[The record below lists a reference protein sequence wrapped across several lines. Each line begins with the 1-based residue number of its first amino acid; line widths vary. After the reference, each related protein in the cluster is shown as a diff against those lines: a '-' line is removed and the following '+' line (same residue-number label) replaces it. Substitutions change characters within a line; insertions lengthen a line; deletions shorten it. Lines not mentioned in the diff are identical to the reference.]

1 MKKVKQRPQ
10 FIWGSLI
17 GSIGNIASSV
27 INNNA
32 RNKLVK
38 EQMAEQARQNAI
50 NNNQLAVNNLNN
62 YYASQNN
69 LDNAYKATFEDQIV
83 YRNGGKA
90 RPKASWGMLATL
102 GGLAGTAIDGFAS
115 QGFGYNKLEGG
126 NYANN
131 VNTNPNIKYSVN
143 PASTG
148 ANLVYRKG
156 GTATQHPRRRE
167 LTDAQYYSIMKQVA
181 IDNWRKWGDASPA
194 AAFNRAIN
202 SNAYDYRGYYNK
214 YPNSRANADTHW
226 TDEFKGVGEKTFSD
240 QSKYSG
246 VKHPKYNPNGIR
258 GGHWYGANEDMFVPS
273 IQQLV
278 ERSKFRRGGMTYKPV
293 KQPDVLDRIGNWV
306 NKNKKSNVIAKI
318 GYNMGFDKSTI
329 KHFKSDVKDLIN
341 HGILP
346 NFTSDNGLLS
356 AAGPL
361 SGPVRSASAIAKGV
375 QNASKIRQAAN
386 ASKAT
391 QAVRQ
396 SAKAEGSNVMKYI
409 QQRANPN
416 SIYNGRVNTIKM
428 RSPFGQLRN
437 RLANR
442 NQLNALEE
450 KTMAERYRRDPSK
463 FIQDLVGGNIETE
476 AAIRRSQAAA
486 RSARQASKAA
496 AKARKPTFSQTNTVN
511 GGRVPVRRPAEQP
524 TRFNGNTSTGTVNG
538 GRIQPRQPATQ
549 PASTAKPAFSD
560 APVAPNAPARPVGSA
575 TPVAPASSATQAKPI
590 NTSNILNLAHTDA
603 ITRWGITHPKS
614 AIASILGIPTAIGVG
629 AGFINIAANKPVN
642 KPKAKGQPQQAKKD
656 TVQVAN
662 QTPNDSIIIKD
673 KVQPGEVVH
682 RDSIYKANDGE
693 SYVKVGDKTGNT
705 WVNIKNVPANTPAVS
720 NNKITDSRNL
730 GKSQTQQTKAAAQTI
745 QRKGRIKS
753 RAVANRNNNIRQNLN
768 FEPINDTVNGYSQ
781 VEDVQGRSYDEYKA
795 DVEAEAEARRQEVVN
810 DLLSNY
816 NYEDRNTTDEMRY
829 GGKARSKKRVPIK
842 ITDGGVAQRIG
853 NNTFLLRGGSHEQV
867 NPSGQTGIGIKVG
880 NNEIEAEGGE
890 VAQRVGNALRIFSA
904 QPMINGVSPAQAVEA
919 GANKNRIF
927 AIQEALKRNSNN
939 NVFRNG
945 GIKKVGPTYNPETKS
960 WYNANG
966 AKLKKGHG
974 YYSQA
979 ANKFVQYNSDGTVSK
994 FTINQWAKLKGKT
1007 QSYNVGNKAIPLLG
1021 MSNNGRNISF
1031 YAPKRVRN
1039 NVSPTK
1045 KNSEQHENWANQ
1057 NVNYIGNN
1065 TNKFSKEGI
1074 NLAFATPYGSKEV
1087 IINGRPVSANML
1099 DSIAYNAGLNKY
1111 NKSQLPYAFGIP
1123 AHETINGRTIGSTT
1137 DKKQQ
1142 RINYNANTFRNYG
1155 VFNSASLLN
1164 DYHNENKGVSDYY
1177 HALDL
1182 FRRGLYNTNKPEHR
1196 SLVYDAGIAEWNDKN
1211 FQKYWNEQGNKQ
1223 YQRGLKDTAK
1233 KQYYDKLILSNDD
1246 VRNYYKRLAYKRY
1259 FRCGGRVKFAPGG
1272 KVNPIFKYSDYA
1284 GIEDLP
1290 NSNTGILS
1298 GTYNNGNLNLGQSEN
1313 LIFPKGFVSHDSNNI
1328 GSRQTNNNN
1337 APVDNWWNRNGMS
1350 VNSSDWIGLGTDLV
1364 GSLTLG
1370 ALNANNYKNLKYDYK
1385 LPNYVDET
1393 PVAFDTT
1400 YHNDA
1405 QRATV
1410 ERNRLNAQKII
1421 ANNTSSANTALQR
1434 MQQSNADAMM
1444 ETNKLWDEKAN
1455 KEAELRNTA
1464 AQNEQQVRARNAAA
1478 RNQYYQNVAEI
1489 ENKRIDAEN
1498 ANKLAHSNAWATSL
1512 QGIQGAA
1519 NNFLNSTRQRFE
1531 DENALMA
1538 TIAAGDAATPYRMM
1552 AFGTQ
1557 FGPRVINAVRAMN
1570 NIEGMKDPGAAP
1582 IRSNYSNDADYST
1595 ARSKWESAMKNYEYW
1610 KQRNQFL
1617 SHYDK
1622 RGRLIKRR

>member
-1 MKKVKQRPQ
+1 MRRIKKRAD
-10 FIWGSLI
+10 FGGIFS
-17 GSIGNIASSV
+17 STIAPV
-27 INNNA
+27 INGIGGVLDSTLSTQSVNQSKIEDSNTETDNNVA
-32 RNKLVK
+32 MR
-38 EQMAEQARQNAI
+38 
-50 NNNQLAVNNLNN
+50 
-62 YYASQNN
+62 Y
-69 LDNAYKATFEDQIV
+69 
-83 YRNGGKA
+83 GGSA
-90 RPKASWGMLATL
+90 RPKCWIGAAIGAATSLASGLI
-102 GGLAGTAIDGFAS
+102 GGAAS
-115 QGFGYNKLEGG
+115 RKAARQAAALKNRQTMIQDMQGRDKQLNALYSTYL
-126 NYANN
+126 NN
-131 VNTNPNIKYSVN
+131 NDNEED
-143 PASTG
+143 
-148 ANLVYRKG
+148 LVYRKG
-156 GTATQHPRRRE
+156 GTATQHPRRRMFDRGGKYNFANFANRLE
-167 LTDAQYYSIMKQVA
+167 RNVNESDNTRVAGGRRMVNARNRQYRKDNTTIGKVINY
-181 IDNWRKWGDASPA
+181 IDKS
-194 AAFNRAIN
+194 NRASQIKRKGTITAQQYRNSKAAQTFGQYDRVNYNGKTYYVPQVQGGIAPTVGISNAEKVASFYNRLDKAKRVFFGGPSVNNLRRTPNLPSLETIINGGRNNFKGISNTSHSFTPRPVMPKGYKVTGLKGTQSPKEVGEGLYSYLTKRTPIVPDRGNVKPFSVNTSSSYKVVKPKPYNDRISPVYKTDHNPAYEGRIPFMSVGDRIRVGADKVNVAVKPVVQKLSNLNNKGIEWNNALRAYSREHPYATQLIISTLGTSALLSAYDAAKNYIQSNNIPNN
-202 SNAYDYRGYYNK
+202 SNKNTVAKKPINRFKTQPKRVNNDTVKVAKQTTNDSTVVQNNTQNDTTKVVNNQTPVANNRTTSQAA
-214 YPNSRANADTHW
+214 NSTQTSTNNQRVDT
-226 TDEFKGVGEKTFSD
+226 
-240 QSKYSG
+240 
-246 VKHPKYNPNGIR
+246 
-258 GGHWYGANEDMFVPS
+258 
-273 IQQLV
+273 
-278 ERSKFRRGGMTYKPV
+278 
-293 KQPDVLDRIGNWV
+293 
-306 NKNKKSNVIAKI
+306 NKNKTKVAAKI
-318 GYNMGFDKSTI
+318 IQRRGRTKSR
-329 KHFKSDVKDLIN
+329 V
-341 HGILP
+341 
-346 NFTSDNGLLS
+346 
-356 AAGPL
+356 
-361 SGPVRSASAIAKGV
+361 
-375 QNASKIRQAAN
+375 AAN
-386 ASKAT
+386 
-391 QAVRQ
+391 R
-396 SAKAEGSNVMKYI
+396 
-409 QQRANPN
+409 
-416 SIYNGRVNTIKM
+416 
-428 RSPFGQLRN
+428 
-437 RLANR
+437 
-442 NQLNALEE
+442 
-450 KTMAERYRRDPSK
+450 
-463 FIQDLVGGNIETE
+463 
-476 AAIRRSQAAA
+476 
-486 RSARQASKAA
+486 
-496 AKARKPTFSQTNTVN
+496 TNN
-511 GGRVPVRRPAEQP
+511 
-524 TRFNGNTSTGTVNG
+524 N
-538 GRIQPRQPATQ
+538 
-549 PASTAKPAFSD
+549 
-560 APVAPNAPARPVGSA
+560 
-575 TPVAPASSATQAKPI
+575 
-590 NTSNILNLAHTDA
+590 
-603 ITRWGITHPKS
+603 
-614 AIASILGIPTAIGVG
+614 
-629 AGFINIAANKPVN
+629 
-642 KPKAKGQPQQAKKD
+642 
-656 TVQVAN
+656 
-662 QTPNDSIIIKD
+662 
-673 KVQPGEVVH
+673 
-682 RDSIYKANDGE
+682 
-693 SYVKVGDKTGNT
+693 
-705 WVNIKNVPANTPAVS
+705 S
-720 NNKITDSRNL
+720 NNF
-730 GKSQTQQTKAAAQTI
+730 
-745 QRKGRIKS
+745 
-753 RAVANRNNNIRQNLN
+753 RQNIN
-768 FEPINDTVNGYSQ
+768 FEPIDDTVNGYSQ
-781 VEDVQGRSYDEYKA
+781 VEDIQDRSYDEYKA
-795 DVEAEAEARRQEVVN
+795 DVDAEAEARRQEVIN
-810 DLLSNY
+810 DLLTNY

-829 GGKARSKKRVPIK
+829 GGKARSKRRVPIK

-867 NPSGQTGIGIKVG
+867 NSSGQTGIGIKVG

-960 WYNANG
+960 WYNVNG

-1007 QSYNVGNKAIPLLG
+1007 QSYNVGNKAIPLSG
-1021 MSNNGRNISF
+1021 ISNNGRNISF

-1045 KNSEQHENWANQ
+1045 KNSEKHEDWANQ
-1057 NVNYIGNN
+1057 SVNYIGNN

-1099 DSIAYNAGLNKY
+1099 DSIAYNTGLNKY

-1123 AHETINGRTIGSTT
+1123 AHETVNGRTIGSTT

-1272 KVNPIFKYSDYA
+1272 KVNPIFKYNDYA

-1290 NSNTGILS
+1290 NSNTGISS
-1298 GTYNNGNLNLGQSEN
+1298 GTYNNGNLNLGQAEK
-1313 LIFPKGFVSHDSNNI
+1313 LISSKGFVSHDANI
-1328 GSRQTNNNN
+1328 DYNKFGRNTNTT
-1337 APVDNWWNRNGMS
+1337 PVDNWWNRNGMS

-1385 LPNYVDET
+1385 LPNYIDET

-1421 ANNTSSANTALQR
+1421 ANNTSSANTAVQR

-1489 ENKRIDAEN
+1489 QNKRIDAEN
-1498 ANKLAHSNAWATSL
+1498 ANRLARSNAWSTSL
-1512 QGIQGAA
+1512 QGLQGAA

-1557 FGPRVINAVRAMN
+1557 FGPRVINAIRAMN
-1570 NIEGMKDPGAAP
+1570 NVESMKDPGAAP
-1582 IRSNYSNDADYST
+1582 VRSNYSNDADYSA
-1595 ARSKWESAMKNYEYW
+1595 ARSKWETAMRNYEYW
-1610 KQRNQFL
+1610 KQRDRFL
-1617 SHYDK
+1617 SHYDRK
-1622 RGRLIKRR
+1622 GRLIRRR

>member
-1 MKKVKQRPQ
+1 MRRIKKRADFGGIFTSAIVPVINGIGGVLDSTLSTQGVNQVKIDDPNTEIDNTVAMRYGGNVRPKCWLGAA
-10 FIWGSLI
+10 IGAATSLASGLI
-17 GSIGNIASSV
+17 GGAASRKAASRAAALRNRQNM
-27 INNNA
+27 IQDMQGRDKQLNALYSTYLNNN
-32 RNKLVK
+32 
-38 EQMAEQARQNAI
+38 
-50 NNNQLAVNNLNN
+50 NNE
-62 YYASQNN
+62 
-69 LDNAYKATFEDQIV
+69 ED
-83 YRNGGKA
+83 
-90 RPKASWGMLATL
+90 
-102 GGLAGTAIDGFAS
+102 
-115 QGFGYNKLEGG
+115 
-126 NYANN
+126 
-131 VNTNPNIKYSVN
+131 
-143 PASTG
+143 
-148 ANLVYRKG
+148 LVYRKG
-156 GTATQHPRRRE
+156 GTATQHPRRRV

-278 ERSKFRRGGMTYKPV
+278 ERSKFRRGGMIYKPV
-293 KQPDVLDRIGNWV
+293 KQPDALDKLGNWV
-306 NKNKKSNVIAKI
+306 NKNRKSNIIAQVL
-318 GYNMGFDKSTI
+318 YSLGFDRGTI
-329 KHFKSDVKDLIN
+329 KRTKSDIKELVN
-341 HGILP
+341 RGILP
-346 NFTSDNGLLS
+346 DFTSDNGLLS

-391 QAVRQ
+391 QAVKQ
-396 SAKAEGSNVMKYI
+396 SAKVEGSNVMKYV
-409 QQRANPN
+409 QQRANPFSN
-416 SIYNGRVNTIKM
+416 FNFTNRTSPYAGLRRELGM
-428 RSPFGQLRN
+428 RGKSTFTKAEKVARKQNIIDTQKAVAEATKKAAQKLQRK
-437 RLANR
+437 ANE
-442 NQLNALEE
+442 A
-450 KTMAERYRRDPSK
+450 AERVK
-463 FIQDLVGGNIETE
+463 Q
-476 AAIRRSQAAA
+476 AQSQKAA
-486 RSARQASKAA
+486 RARHNQRLK
-496 AKARKPTFSQTNTVN
+496 SQKTSV
-511 GGRVPVRRPAEQP
+511 
-524 TRFNGNTSTGTVNG
+524 NGNTSTGTVNG
-538 GRIQPRQPATQ
+538 GRIQLRRPATQ

-560 APVAPNAPARPVGSA
+560 APVAPNVPARPVGSA

-590 NTSNILNLAHTDA
+590 YNIINNKGIEWNNALKAYAREHPYATQAIVSTLGTSALLSAYDAAKNYIQSNNTPNNSNKNT
-603 ITRWGITHPKS
+603 
-614 AIASILGIPTAIGVG
+614 V
-629 AGFINIAANKPVN
+629 
-642 KPKAKGQPQQAKKD
+642 AKKPINRFKTQPKRVNND
-656 TVQVAN
+656 TVKVAKQTTNDSTVVQNNTQNDTTKVVNN
-662 QTPNDSIIIKD
+662 QTPVANNRTTSQATNSTQTSTNNQRVDTNKNKT
-673 KVQPGEVVH
+673 KV
-682 RDSIYKANDGE
+682 
-693 SYVKVGDKTGNT
+693 
-705 WVNIKNVPANTPAVS
+705 
-720 NNKITDSRNL
+720 
-730 GKSQTQQTKAAAQTI
+730 AAETI
-745 QRKGRIKS
+745 QRRGRIKS
-753 RAVANRNNNIRQNLN
+753 RAVADRNNNIRQNLN

-795 DVEAEAEARRQEVVN
+795 DVEAEARRQEVVN

-816 NYEDRNTTDEMRY
+816 NYEDRNITDEMRY

-919 GANKNRIF
+919 GADKNKIF
-927 AIQEALKRNSNN
+927 TIQEALKRNYNNNN
-939 NVFRNG
+939 NVFRDG

-960 WYNANG
+960 WYSANG

-979 ANKFVQYNSDGTVSK
+979 ANKFVQYNSDGSISK

-1007 QSYNVGNKAIPLLG
+1007 QSYNVGNKAIQLNQHKEG
-1021 MSNNGRNISF
+1021 NNLYYS
-1031 YAPKRVRN
+1031 PKRIHN

-1045 KNSEQHENWANQ
+1045 VNSEKHEDWVNQ
-1057 NVNYIGNN
+1057 SVNYIGNN
-1065 TNKFSKEGI
+1065 KNEFSKQGI
-1074 NLAFATPYGSKEV
+1074 NLSLATPYGNKEV
-1087 IINGRPVSANML
+1087 IINTRPVSANML

-1123 AHETINGRTIGSTT
+1123 AHETQNGRTIGSTT
-1137 DKKQQ
+1137 DKKRQ

-1182 FRRGLYNTNKPEHR
+1182 FRRGLYNTKDPDHR
-1196 SLVYDAGIAEWNDKN
+1196 SLVYNAGIAEWNDKN
-1211 FQKYWNEQGNKQ
+1211 FQKYWNEQGSKQ

-1233 KQYYDKLILSNDD
+1233 KQYYDKLILSDNDVSD
-1246 VRNYYKRLAYKRY
+1246 YYKRLAKLRY
-1259 FRCGGRVKFAPGG
+1259 FRCGGRVKFEGG
-1272 KVNPIFKYSDYA
+1272 GDTNGNKKWNWYTRQFEETTPI
-1284 GIEDLP
+1284 
-1290 NSNTGILS
+1290 
-1298 GTYNNGNLNLGQSEN
+1298 YNNLVEQN
-1313 LIFPKGFVSHDSNNI
+1313 PKITGYETTSI
-1328 GSRQTNNNN
+1328 NNNDIAN
-1337 APVDNWWNRNGMS
+1337 NNTSSNVDSAPINNWWNRNGMS
-1350 VNSSDWIGLGTDLV
+1350 VNSSDWIGLGTDLA
-1364 GSLTLG
+1364 GSLALG
-1370 ALNANNYKNLKYDYK
+1370 ALNANAYKNLKYDYK

-1421 ANNTSSANTALQR
+1421 ANNTSSANTAVQR
-1434 MQQSNADAMM
+1434 MQQANADAMM

-1455 KEAELRNTA
+1455 KETELRNTA

-1489 ENKRIDAEN
+1489 QNKRIDAEN
-1498 ANKLAHSNAWATSL
+1498 ANRLARSNAWTTSL
-1512 QGIQGAA
+1512 QGLQGAA

-1538 TIAAGDAATPYRMM
+1538 QIAAGDAATPYRMM

-1557 FGPRVINAVRAMN
+1557 FGPRVINAIRAMN

-1582 IRSNYSNDADYST
+1582 VRSNYSNDADYST
-1595 ARSKWESAMKNYEYW
+1595 ARAKWETAMKNYEYW

-1617 SHYDK
+1617 SHYDRK
-1622 RGRLIKRR
+1622 GYLIKRK

>member
-1 MKKVKQRPQ
+1 MRRIKKRVDFGGIFTSAIAPVINGVGGVLDSTLSKQGVNQVKIEDSNTETDNTVAMRYGGRVRPKCW
-10 FIWGSLI
+10 IGAAIGAATSLASSLI
-17 GSIGNIASSV
+17 GGAASRKAARRAAALQNRQNMIQDIQGKDKQLNALYSTYL
-27 INNNA
+27 NNN
-32 RNKLVK
+32 
-38 EQMAEQARQNAI
+38 
-50 NNNQLAVNNLNN
+50 NNE
-62 YYASQNN
+62 
-69 LDNAYKATFEDQIV
+69 ED
-83 YRNGGKA
+83 
-90 RPKASWGMLATL
+90 
-102 GGLAGTAIDGFAS
+102 
-115 QGFGYNKLEGG
+115 
-126 NYANN
+126 
-131 VNTNPNIKYSVN
+131 
-143 PASTG
+143 
-148 ANLVYRKG
+148 LVYRKG
-156 GTATQHPRRRE
+156 GTATQHPRRRMF
-167 LTDAQYYSIMKQVA
+167 D
-181 IDNWRKWGDASPA
+181 
-194 AAFNRAIN
+194 
-202 SNAYDYRGYYNK
+202 RG
-214 YPNSRANADTHW
+214 
-226 TDEFKGVGEKTFSD
+226 G
-240 QSKYSG
+240 
-246 VKHPKYNPNGIR
+246 KYNFANFANRLERNVNESDNTRVASGRRVVNARNRQYRRDNSLIGKVVNHIDKSDRASQIKRKGTLTAQQYRNSKAAQTFGRYDRVNYNGKTYYVPQVQ
-258 GGHWYGANEDMFVPS
+258 GGIAPTVGISNVGKVASFYNRLDKAKRVNNDTVKVAKQTTNDSTVVQNNTQNDTTKVVNNQTP
-273 IQQLV
+273 V
-278 ERSKFRRGGMTYKPV
+278 ENNRTTSQAASSTQTSTDNQRVDT
-293 KQPDVLDRIGNWV
+293 
-306 NKNKKSNVIAKI
+306 NKNKTKVAAKI
-318 GYNMGFDKSTI
+318 IQRRGRTKSR
-329 KHFKSDVKDLIN
+329 V
-341 HGILP
+341 
-346 NFTSDNGLLS
+346 
-356 AAGPL
+356 
-361 SGPVRSASAIAKGV
+361 
-375 QNASKIRQAAN
+375 AAN
-386 ASKAT
+386 
-391 QAVRQ
+391 R
-396 SAKAEGSNVMKYI
+396 
-409 QQRANPN
+409 
-416 SIYNGRVNTIKM
+416 
-428 RSPFGQLRN
+428 
-437 RLANR
+437 
-442 NQLNALEE
+442 
-450 KTMAERYRRDPSK
+450 
-463 FIQDLVGGNIETE
+463 
-476 AAIRRSQAAA
+476 
-486 RSARQASKAA
+486 
-496 AKARKPTFSQTNTVN
+496 TNN
-511 GGRVPVRRPAEQP
+511 
-524 TRFNGNTSTGTVNG
+524 N
-538 GRIQPRQPATQ
+538 
-549 PASTAKPAFSD
+549 
-560 APVAPNAPARPVGSA
+560 
-575 TPVAPASSATQAKPI
+575 
-590 NTSNILNLAHTDA
+590 
-603 ITRWGITHPKS
+603 
-614 AIASILGIPTAIGVG
+614 
-629 AGFINIAANKPVN
+629 
-642 KPKAKGQPQQAKKD
+642 
-656 TVQVAN
+656 
-662 QTPNDSIIIKD
+662 
-673 KVQPGEVVH
+673 
-682 RDSIYKANDGE
+682 
-693 SYVKVGDKTGNT
+693 
-705 WVNIKNVPANTPAVS
+705 S
-720 NNKITDSRNL
+720 NNF
-730 GKSQTQQTKAAAQTI
+730 
-745 QRKGRIKS
+745 
-753 RAVANRNNNIRQNLN
+753 RQNIN
-768 FEPINDTVNGYSQ
+768 FEPLDDTVNGYSQ
-781 VEDVQGRSYDEYKA
+781 VEDIQGRRYDEYKA
-795 DVEAEAEARRQEVVN
+795 DIDAEAEARRQEVIN
-810 DLLSNY
+810 DLLTNY

-945 GIKKVGPTYNPETKS
+945 GIKKVGPTYNSETKS
-960 WYNANG
+960 WYNVNG

-1045 KNSEQHENWANQ
+1045 ENSEKHEDWANQ
-1057 NVNYIGNN
+1057 SVNYIGNN
-1065 TNKFSKEGI
+1065 KNKFSKQGI
-1074 NLAFATPYGSKEV
+1074 NLAFATPYGNKEV

-1111 NKSQLPYAFGIP
+1111 SESQLPYAFGIP
-1123 AHETINGRTIGSTT
+1123 AHETKNGRTIGSTT

-1164 DYHNENKGVSDYY
+1164 DYSDIPNNVSPYY
-1177 HALDL
+1177 HAVDF
-1182 FRRGLYNTNKPEHR
+1182 FRRGLYNPKDPDHR
-1196 SLVYDAGIAEWNDKN
+1196 RLVYDAGIAEWNDKN

-1233 KQYYDKLILSNDD
+1233 KQYYDKLIGSNDRVKND
-1246 VRNYYKRLAYKRY
+1246 YKRLAYKRY
-1259 FRCGGRVKFAPGG
+1259 FRCGGRVKFKPGG
-1272 KVNPIFKYSDYA
+1272 KVNPIFKYNDYA
-1284 GIEDLP
+1284 SIENLP
-1290 NSNTGILS
+1290 NSNTGISS
-1298 GTYNNGNLNLGQSEN
+1298 GTYNNGNLNLGQAEN
-1313 LIFPKGFVSHDSNNI
+1313 LIFPKGYVNHDSNNI

-1512 QGIQGAA
+1512 QGLQGAA
-1519 NNFLNSTRQRFE
+1519 NNFLSSTRQRYE

-1557 FGPRVINAVRAMN
+1557 FGPRIINAIRAMN

-1582 IRSNYSNDADYST
+1582 VRSNYSNDADYSA
-1595 ARSKWESAMKNYEYW
+1595 ARSKWETAMRNYEYW
-1610 KQRNQFL
+1610 KQRDRFL
-1617 SHYDK
+1617 SHYDRK
-1622 RGRLIKRR
+1622 GRLIRRR